1 VAIHADAFGSGN
13 VGAVMKVVSLN
24 VGGPRE
30 VNWDGGTVLTSI
42 FKTPTDSRLRVSTL
56 NIEGDEQSDLTVH
69 GGAEKAV
76 YAYPSEHYPAWRE
89 ELPDTDLPWAA
100 FGENLTTEGLS
111 EEVRIGDRFR
121 IGTAEFVVTQPRM
134 PCYKLG
140 IRLGRPDVLRRMLRS
155 GRTGFYFSVAA
166 EGEVGAGDA
175 IEQIAR
181 SEEELTVADVVKL
194 FTVEAKN
201 QDLLRRAMRSSVLPL
216 SWKGYFGGRL
226 R

>member
-1 VAIHADAFGSGN
+1 
-13 VGAVMKVVSLN
+13 MKVRSLS

-30 VNWDGGTVLTSI
+30 VEWNGETVLTSI
-42 FKTPTDSRLRVSTL
+42 FKTPTDRRLKVTTL
-56 NIEGDEQSDLTVH
+56 NIEGDQQSDLTVH
-69 GGAEKAV
+69 GGLEKAV
-76 YAYPSEHYPAWRE
+76 YAYPSEHYPHWLQ
-89 ELPDTDLPWAA
+89 ELPDADLSGAA

-111 EEVRIGDRFR
+111 EDVRIGDRFR
-121 IGTAEFVVTQPRM
+121 IGSAEFVVTQPRM

-140 IRLGRPDVLRRMLRS
+140 IKFGRTDVLRRMLKS

-175 IEQIAR
+175 IELVEK
-181 SEEELTVADVVKL
+181 SEDDLTVADVVRL

-201 QDLLRRAMRSSVLPL
+201 QDLLRRAMRSAVLPQN
-216 SWKGYFGGRL
+216 WKDYFGERL

>member
-1 VAIHADAFGSGN
+1 
-13 VGAVMKVVSLN
+13 MKIVSLN
-24 VGGPRE
+24 VGGPRAVE
-30 VNWDGGTVLTSI
+30 WNGQMVLTSI
-42 FKTPTDSRLRVSTL
+42 FKTPVNRRLRVSML
-56 NIEGDEQSDLTVH
+56 NIEGDQQSDLTVH

-76 YAYPSEHYPAWRE
+76 YAYPAEHYPPWRQ

-140 IRLGRPDVLRRMLRS
+140 IRLGRPDALRRMLKN
-155 GRTGFYFSVAA
+155 GRTGFYFSVAV

-175 IEQIAR
+175 IELVDR
-181 SEEELTVADVVKL
+181 SPEELTVADVVRL
-194 FTVEAKN
+194 FAVDAKN
-201 QDLLRRAMRSSVLPL
+201 QDLLRRAMGSSVLPAN
-216 SWKGYFGGRL
+216 WKDYFRE
-226 R
+226 RVR